1 MLFPKKNRPVAVI
14 SVVAVILV
22 VLLAYSARHP
32 YETGLFRKLVLEMS
46 SPLDYFFRMPINA
59 VHQVWHR
66 YIFLIGLGDENRR
79 LKQENDRLT
88 NQLVQYREAYYENE
102 RLKKLLGIQSGLAH
116 KSVPARVIGGDQK
129 SVLKTILINRGTADG
144 VKKDF
149 PVMTDQGIVG
159 RVIETS
165 WHVSRVLLLTDA
177 NSNIDSFIQSNRV
190 QGVLQGTGA
199 LGCNLKYV
207 AKTEDVKA
215 GDMVLTSGLT
225 ATFPKG
231 LILGIVAR
239 ADKQDG
245 GLFQK
250 IEVTPVVDFSRLEEV
265 LVLLIPPQGPE
276 K

>member
-1 MLFPKKNRPVAVI
+1 MFPRKNRSVAVI
-14 SVVAVILV
+14 SLVAILLI

-32 YETGLFRKLVLEMS
+32 YEGSFFRRLVLEMS
-46 SPLDYFFRMPINA
+46 APLDHFFRTPIHA
-59 VHQVWHR
+59 VHQVWQR

-88 NQLVQYREAYYENE
+88 NQLVLYREAYYEGL
-102 RLKKLLGIQSGLAH
+102 RLQKLLGMQSDLTY

-129 SVLKTILINRGTADG
+129 SVLKTILINRGTSDG

-149 PVMTDQGIVG
+149 PVMTDRGIVG
-159 RVIETS
+159 RVIETA

-177 NSNIDSFIQSNRV
+177 NSNIDAFVQSNRV

-207 AKTEDVKA
+207 SKTEDVKA
-215 GDMVLTSGLT
+215 GDMVLTSGLV

-231 LILGIVAR
+231 LILGVVAR

-265 LVLLIPPQGPE
+265 LVLLIPQQGSE

>member
-1 MLFPKKNRPVAVI
+1 MLFPKRNRSVAIISLVAVL
-14 SVVAVILV
+14 LV
-22 VLLAYSARHP
+22 VLLAYSARYP
-32 YETGLFRKLVLEMS
+32 YQSSFFRKLVLEMS
-46 SPLDYFFRMPINA
+46 APLDHFFRMPIHA
-59 VHQVWHR
+59 VHQVWQR
-66 YIFLIGLGDENRR
+66 YIFLIGLGEENRL
-79 LKQENDRLT
+79 LKKENDRLN
-88 NQLVQYREAYYENE
+88 NQLVQYREAYNE
-102 RLKKLLGIQSGLAH
+102 SQRLQKLLGIQTGLAY
-116 KSVPARVIGGDQK
+116 KSVPARVIGSDTK

-144 VKKDF
+144 IKKDF

-177 NSNIDSFIQSNRV
+177 NSNIDAFVQSNRV

-207 AKTEDVKA
+207 AKTETVQA
-215 GDMVLTSGLT
+215 GDMVITSGLT

-231 LILGIVAR
+231 LILGVVAR

-250 IEVTPVVDFSRLEEV
+250 IEVMPVVDFSRLEEV
-265 LVLLIPPQGPE
+265 LVVLIPQQGTE